1 MTLKH
6 VGLLGAFAVLVSVG
20 ALAQAPG
27 AAPAK
32 ELAQLPPRFGPPG
45 PQLCSPQYQR
55 LLKLQVEAF
64 RQLRRLSRS
73 EGERLCAALEDADVQ
88 GVDKFLDL
96 KGLDRL
102 LTPDQRDALGAFG
115 FDLSR
120 VDVPKIMRHLGV
132 DLSRIDLRKI
142 KEQCRQA
149 QGDIDR
155 FAADE
160 LARLESET
168 IRCDDRI

>member
-6 VGLLGAFAVLVSVG
+6 VGLLGAFAVLLCAG
-20 ALAQAPG
+20 AFAQAPG

-32 ELAQLPPRFGPPG
+32 ELVQLPPQLG
-45 PQLCSPQYQR
+45 PQGTQVCSPQYQR
-55 LLKLQVEAF
+55 FLKLQVEAF

-73 EGERLCAALEDADVQ
+73 EGGRLCAALEDADVQ

-96 KGLDRL
+96 NGLDRL

-115 FDLSR
+115 LDLSR

-132 DLSRIDLRKI
+132 DLSRIDMRKI
-142 KEQCRQA
+142 KEQCRQT

-155 FAADE
+155 FATEE
-160 LARLESET
+160 LARLENET